1 MAVKSTICGI
11 MHYARQCSN
20 AFGRNHKSQI
30 NPFKSEFF
38 STHVVMKYMAGDA
51 NLTVCKNFF
60 LLFCKR
66 RAGHICPTRL
76 FLPQPMSDT
85 YVPLDMKI
93 PPCSLINHAITT
105 QSQFII
111 VLHVTHRKARFAIW
125 AVTTLATQS
134 FCACLLPM
142 T

>member
-60 LLFCKR
+60 YYFVSVGRDIFVPQGFFCR
-66 RAGHICPTRL
+66 SRCR
-76 FLPQPMSDT
+76 
-85 YVPLDMKI
+85 
-93 PPCSLINHAITT
+93 
-105 QSQFII
+105 
-111 VLHVTHRKARFAIW
+111 TH
-125 AVTTLATQS
+125 
-134 FCACLLPM
+134 M
-142 T
+142 YH